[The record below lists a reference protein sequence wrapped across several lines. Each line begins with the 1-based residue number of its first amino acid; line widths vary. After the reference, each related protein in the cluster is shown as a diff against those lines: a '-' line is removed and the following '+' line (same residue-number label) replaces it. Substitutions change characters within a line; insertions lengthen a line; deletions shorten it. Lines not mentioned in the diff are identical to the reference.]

1 MINQIADIFPQTPR
15 STIQDVLRQ
24 TGSVSVAGKRA
35 LVLHINANVLVEMLL
50 ENRQN
55 AQTAAVIAQN
65 NEINQALNLDDSA
78 SDSASDSGS
87 DINEALNNVSEF
99 ENPLS
104 SLKNNA
110 WLSEKLNE
118 MITLNRR

>member
-1 MINQIADIFPQTPR
+1 M
-15 STIQDVLRQ
+15 
-24 TGSVSVAGKRA
+24 
-35 LVLHINANVLVEMLL
+35 

-55 AQTAAVIAQN
+55 NQNGAVIAQN
-65 NEINQALNLDDSA
+65 NEINQALNLDDS
-78 SDSASDSGS
+78 DSASDSGS
-87 DINEALNNVSEF
+87 DNVDETSNNVSEF

-118 MITLNRR
+118 IIDLNRR

>member
-1 MINQIADIFPQTPR
+1 
-15 STIQDVLRQ
+15 
-24 TGSVSVAGKRA
+24 
-35 LVLHINANVLVEMLL
+35 MLL

-55 AQTAAVIAQN
+55 AQNGAALAQN
-65 NEINQALNLDDSA
+65 NELNQALNLDDS

-87 DINEALNNVSEF
+87 DNVNVDEASNNINDF

-104 SLKNNA
+104 SLKHNV

-118 MITLNRR
+118 MIELNRR